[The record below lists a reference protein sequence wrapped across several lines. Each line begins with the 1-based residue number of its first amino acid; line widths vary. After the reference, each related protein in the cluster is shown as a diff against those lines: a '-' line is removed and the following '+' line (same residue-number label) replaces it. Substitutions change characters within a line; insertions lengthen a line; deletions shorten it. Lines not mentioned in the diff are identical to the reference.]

1 MYIVCSRCKKK
12 IKNKKKTKKNVSM
25 PEWSKGTRLGR
36 VGSRRE
42 GSNPSADKKKQRFF
56 FVIT

>member
-1 MYIVCSRCKKK
+1 
-12 IKNKKKTKKNVSM
+12 M

-42 GSNPSADKKKQRFF
+42 GSNPSADKKKSNAFF
-56 FVIT
+56 L